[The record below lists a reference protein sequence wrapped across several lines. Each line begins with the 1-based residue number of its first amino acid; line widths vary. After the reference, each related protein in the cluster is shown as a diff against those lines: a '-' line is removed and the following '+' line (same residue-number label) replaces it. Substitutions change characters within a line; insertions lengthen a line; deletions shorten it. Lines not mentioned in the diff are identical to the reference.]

1 VARTA
6 TAPERPAILLSE
18 KLVHPDI
25 LKYISDLERYNERLR
40 KKLKELEE
48 AERSSHRQATPF
60 RRKKKKDKAKHRKPG
75 RKGGHEQARRAEV
88 TPDEEHEAPHGTHCT
103 CGGLVES
110 EGSYEQTQEDLE
122 TKKIVRKFVV
132 YYGHCV
138 ECKAK
143 VEGRHP
149 FQTST
154 ARGNADHQIGPVTLG
169 LAAELHYGQGV
180 PFDKIREHIR
190 HLGLGVTTSAL
201 VRAMDRIAGRGM
213 ATFAELLDFVLT
225 QEVLHID
232 ETGWSVAGEPCYL
245 WVLSGP
251 KATLYFVRKTRSS
264 DEVADFLKDF
274 SGILVTDGHSAYDK
288 LGMTLVRALC
298 LLHLRRNARELEE
311 KQTAGGV
318 RFPRALISWLDE
330 AIKLV
335 GLRSRLG
342 ERTYTRRA
350 ERLEKAFDKLLS
362 ANATSSANANMLER
376 LRTWHDSVLMCLRDP
391 LVSATNNHAEQMVR
405 PGVVTRKRGGC
416 NRSLKGLL
424 AFEVITSLLVTAK
437 QNAVDFVEWIVD
449 LLRQPD
455 PLAPAPFW

>member
-1 VARTA
+1 
-6 TAPERPAILLSE
+6 
-18 KLVHPDI
+18 
-25 LKYISDLERYNERLR
+25 
-40 KKLKELEE
+40 
-48 AERSSHRQATPF
+48 
-60 RRKKKKDKAKHRKPG
+60 
-75 RKGGHEQARRAEV
+75 
-88 TPDEEHEAPHGTHCT
+88 
-103 CGGLVES
+103 
-110 EGSYEQTQEDLE
+110 
-122 TKKIVRKFVV
+122 
-132 YYGHCV
+132 
-138 ECKAK
+138 
-143 VEGRHP
+143 
-149 FQTST
+149 
-154 ARGNADHQIGPVTLG
+154 
-169 LAAELHYGQGV
+169 
-180 PFDKIREHIR
+180 
-190 HLGLGVTTSAL
+190 
-201 VRAMDRIAGRGM
+201 MDRIAGRGM

-362 ANATSSANANMLER
+362 ANATSSGNANMLER

>member
-1 VARTA
+1 MLVRR
-6 TAPERPAILLSE
+6 PPRPAILLAE
-18 KLVHPDI
+18 KLHPEI
-25 LKYISDLERYNERLR
+25 LKYIKDLERCVNKLT
-40 KKLKELEE
+40 KKLEEMEE
-48 AERSSHRQATPF
+48 AQRASHRQGTPF
-60 RRKKKKDKAKHRKPG
+60 RRKKKKDRSEHKKPG
-75 RKGGHEQARRAEV
+75 RKGGHEQARRADV
-88 TPDEEHEAPHGTHCT
+88 VPDEEHEAHPGDRCT
-103 CGGLVES
+103 CGGAIEL
-110 EGSYEQTQEDLE
+110 EGTYEQVQEDVE
-122 TKKIVRKFVV
+122 PKKVVRKFTV
-132 YYGHCV
+132 YCGRCV
-138 ECKAK
+138 ECLAK

-180 PFDKIREHIR
+180 PWDKVREHLR

-213 ATFAELLDFVLT
+213 ATYAELLDFVLT
-225 QEVLHID
+225 QDVLHID

-274 SGILVTDGHSAYDK
+274 AGILVTDGHSAYDK

-298 LLHLRRNARELEE
+298 LLHLRRNAQSLEE

-318 RFPRALISWLDE
+318 RFPRALTAWLDD

-335 GLRSRLG
+335 GLRSKLG
-342 ERTYTRRA
+342 ERTYKRRA
-350 ERLEKAFDKLLS
+350 AHLEKAFEKLLDTQTKS
-362 ANATSSANANMLER
+362 ATNANMLER
-376 LRTWHDSVLMCLRDP
+376 LRTWQDSVLMCLRNP
-391 LVSATNNHAEQMVR
+391 IVPATNNHAEQKIR

-416 NRSLKGLL
+416 NRSVKGVR
-424 AFEVITSLLVTAK
+424 AFEVLTSLLVTAK
-437 QNAVDFVEWIVD
+437 QNAVNFVDWVVE